1 MSYAVAAALQE
12 AIYGRI
18 ANDAGVQALVGNAVY
33 DAPPAGTLPSTWV
46 LVGEEDVRGRSDAT
60 AAGALHDLV
69 ISVFSD
75 AAGFATAKAVAVAI
89 SDALAGPEPA
99 LSRGRIAA
107 LDFRRARARRGR
119 SPGARRID
127 LWYRARVED
136 A

>member
-18 ANDAGVQALVGNAVY
+18 ANDPGVQALVGSAVY

-46 LVGEEDVRGRSDAT
+46 LVGEEEVRGRSDVT
-60 AAGALHDLV
+60 AEGALHDLV
-69 ISVFSD
+69 ISVLSD

-107 LDFRRARARRGR
+107 LDFRSARARRGR

-136 A
+136 V